1 MKDFKII
8 TEENKE
14 IFEQKIREYI
24 EQGYEVK
31 SSNISIT
38 YEAMKMSNLMPK
50 LIQYF
55 YAYLEKEI

>member
-50 LIQYF
+50 LIQCF
-55 YAYLEKEI
+55 YAYLEKEN